1 MSPSA
6 AKHRQKIDNNPAD
19 PKALRGNSKE
29 SAMAV
34 TKAKKIEQM
43 EQLAGELKSA
53 KNGFVAEFGKLT
65 VANDDE
71 LRRAIRG
78 TGAKYR
84 VVKNTLAERAAK
96 GTVFESVAKSLVG
109 RTSIAYTSGDAIA
122 LAKALTKYAKDNP
135 ELKFK
140 AGVVEG
146 RVIQVKDIEALAN
159 MPSKEELYSK
169 LLYLLNAPATRLA
182 TAINAVGR
190 NLAVVLNQ
198 GVEQKKFKDGEPA
211 A

>member
-1 MSPSA
+1 
-6 AKHRQKIDNNPAD
+6 
-19 PKALRGNSKE
+19 
-29 SAMAV
+29 MAV
-34 TKAKKIEQM
+34 TKAKKIEQV
-43 EQLAGELKSA
+43 EVLASELKDV

-65 VANDDE
+65 VAQDDE
-71 LRRAIRG
+71 LRRSIRG

-84 VVKNTLAERAAK
+84 VVKNTLAERAAQ
-96 GTVFESVAKSLVG
+96 GTVFESVIKNLAG
-109 RTSIAYTSGDAIA
+109 RTSIAYTNSDPVA

-146 RVIQVKDIEALAN
+146 RAIQVKDIEALAT

-169 LLYLLNAPATRLA
+169 LLFLLNAPATRLA

-198 GVEQKKFKDGEPA
+198 GVQEKKFKGEAPTA
-211 A
+211 